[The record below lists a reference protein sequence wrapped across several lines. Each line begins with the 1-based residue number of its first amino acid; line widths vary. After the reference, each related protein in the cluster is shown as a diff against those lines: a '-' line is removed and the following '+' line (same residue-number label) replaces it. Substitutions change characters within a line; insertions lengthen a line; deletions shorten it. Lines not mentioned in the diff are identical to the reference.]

1 MAGRRSVSRS
11 EGSKKD
17 TQTAKEKK
25 KEKKKEGGIEGAREF
40 LREKVFENL
49 KWEFFVILMVMLD
62 IGCVFSVTILDDI
75 VGEPDKW
82 EFGPDATLLYSTK
95 RAEAYALGEMGE
107 PPKEEE
113 EAPGHED
120 EIKPEEV
127 QYEQSV
133 YGAEQRDKPQRA
145 IEIDSREQQLRN
157 SVAKTLKKV
166 IVVTRERGTRR
177 KTD

>member
-40 LREKVFENL
+40 LREKVFEIKERMNPFPATCLKEWEACSSSHYNRPCTMVQKNPTGRNWVFSTSNKNL

-95 RAEAYALGEMGE
+95 RAEAYA
-107 PPKEEE
+107 
-113 EAPGHED
+113 
-120 EIKPEEV
+120 
-127 QYEQSV
+127 
-133 YGAEQRDKPQRA
+133 
-145 IEIDSREQQLRN
+145 
-157 SVAKTLKKV
+157 
-166 IVVTRERGTRR
+166 
-177 KTD
+177 